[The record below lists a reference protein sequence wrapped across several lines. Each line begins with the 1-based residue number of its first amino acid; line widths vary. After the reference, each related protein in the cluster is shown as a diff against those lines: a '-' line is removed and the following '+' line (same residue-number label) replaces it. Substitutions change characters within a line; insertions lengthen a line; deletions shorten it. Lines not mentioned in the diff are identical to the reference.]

1 MKKWGNRKKERKK
14 LFESD
19 VGKREEDEGRESV
32 WTVMKR
38 KEMKYYHRMKVWSQL
53 GLK

>member
-1 MKKWGNRKKERKK
+1 MTVISATVSSNLMKKWGNRKKERKK

-32 WTVMKR
+32 
-38 KEMKYYHRMKVWSQL
+38 
-53 GLK
+53 